1 MVAPV
6 LLNTTNMNRDTNSSV
21 LTKQLSFEGFE
32 GQLSFEGFFLEKIR
46 SLTVDHRDEGFL
58 LMYWDLGWIKFKHN
72 NKHEAHFVLETF
84 SELSGSNRD
93 SLELVL
99 VGEEE

>member
-1 MVAPV
+1 
-6 LLNTTNMNRDTNSSV
+6 
-21 LTKQLSFEGFE
+21 
-32 GQLSFEGFFLEKIR
+32 
-46 SLTVDHRDEGFL
+46 
-58 LMYWDLGWIKFKHN
+58 MYWDLGWIKFKHN